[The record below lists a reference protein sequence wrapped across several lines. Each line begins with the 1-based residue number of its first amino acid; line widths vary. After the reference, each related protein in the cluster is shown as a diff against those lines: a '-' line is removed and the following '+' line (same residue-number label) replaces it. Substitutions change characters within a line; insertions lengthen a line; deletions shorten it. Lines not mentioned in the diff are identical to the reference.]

1 LPHSAKG
8 RFLTEV
14 HVAAG
19 IVVLALNAAAA
30 AWGGIAWLRRDPS
43 TGFWYVLR
51 AAQASVVVQAALGGL
66 LLASGEDT
74 DGLHLFYGLAPVV
87 IGFLSEG
94 MRVQAAQVE
103 LAEVEDVGAL
113 ERREQVLLARR
124 VVMREMG
131 IMTIGA
137 LMIVTLSLRAAGIF

>member
-1 LPHSAKG
+1 MAVG
-8 RFLTEV
+8 F
-14 HVAAG
+14 A
-19 IVVLALNAAAA
+19 VLALNAAAS

-51 AAQASVVVQAALGGL
+51 AAQVAVVVQAILGGVL
-66 LLASGEDT
+66 LLDGEDA
-74 DGLHLFYGLAPVV
+74 DGLHLFYGLTPLL
-87 IGFLSEG
+87 ISFMTEG

-103 LAEVEDVGAL
+103 LADVEDVEAL
-113 ERREQVLLARR
+113 ERRDQVLLARR

-131 IMTIGA
+131 VMTIGT

>member
-1 LPHSAKG
+1 
-8 RFLTEV
+8 
-14 HVAAG
+14 VAVG
-19 IVVLALNAAAA
+19 FVVLALNAAAA

-51 AAQASVVVQAALGGL
+51 AAQAAVVAQAVLGGL
-66 LLASGEDT
+66 LVAGGEDT
-74 DGLHLFYGLAPVV
+74 DGLHLFYGLTPLL

-94 MRVQAAQVE
+94 MRVGAAQAE
-103 LAEVEDVGAL
+103 LAGVEDVEAL

-131 IMTIGA
+131 VMTVGA